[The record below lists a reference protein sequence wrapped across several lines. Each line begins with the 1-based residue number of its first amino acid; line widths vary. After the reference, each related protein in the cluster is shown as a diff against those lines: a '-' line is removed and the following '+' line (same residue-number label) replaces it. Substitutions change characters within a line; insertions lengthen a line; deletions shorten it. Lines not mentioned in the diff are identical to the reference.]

1 MRHHCPSRINAGSRR
16 NISSSPGIAACK
28 MEGTATISQRRAAES
43 GNSPK
48 TRRLFNHTS
57 ISATEAATTAKIS
70 TASKPPVP
78 EVVTA
83 RPYIGPIPTSG
94 NLTPGKAHD
103 SGGERF
109 AAAAIRSSVAVSA
122 IRTCLLPLGP

>member
-57 ISATEAATTAKIS
+57 ISATEAATTAKIDRKS
-70 TASKPPVP
+70 
-78 EVVTA
+78 VVE
-83 RPYIGPIPTSG
+83 
-94 NLTPGKAHD
+94 GKSVSVRVD
-103 SGGERF
+103 LGGRR
-109 AAAAIRSSVAVSA
+109 I
-122 IRTCLLPLGP
+122 IKNKKKD